1 MIVTKELVFVVLFCL
16 SFWFNFF
23 AHPTRKYTHWY
34 LASIHWLVWMCVY
47 SYSMCIPMGCFLV
60 ILVENKALKLAYLYE
75 GPAAISVTQE
85 IDDYVQVLWS
95 NILNTYLQR

>member
-1 MIVTKELVFVVLFCL
+1 
-16 SFWFNFF
+16 
-23 AHPTRKYTHWY
+23 
-34 LASIHWLVWMCVY
+34 
-47 SYSMCIPMGCFLV
+47 MGCFLV

-75 GPAAISVTQE
+75 GPAAISITQE